1 MNAAGTSFYRT
12 VPPVA
17 PPLREPRKGHGPPP
31 STLIDNTA
39 KYRAQDEAKLRSKT
53 LNLCCSVRLNCLI
66 YQQ

>member
-1 MNAAGTSFYRT
+1 M
-12 VPPVA
+12 PPELHSTEPSPRGFPLPRA
-17 PPLREPRKGHGPPP
+17 PKGARITP

-53 LNLCCSVRLNCLI
+53 LNLSCSVRLNRLI